1 MSMSF
6 KYKIMFEPSVNN
18 IFKLINYF
26 TTFNC
31 SVYLSKNDEDRHV
44 NGKSLLGIRSLDLHT
59 YDTITLYFDEDVN
72 IKDVKSKL
80 DLIEI

>member
-1 MSMSF
+1 MSMNF

-26 TTFNC
+26 ATFNC
-31 SVYLSKNDEDRHV
+31 SVYLSKNDGERRV

-59 YDTITLYFDEDVN
+59 YDTITLYFDKDVN